1 MGKSETKA
9 WHIDWAIASS
19 IPLTCGLRFSH
30 NDQAVKVIELFIIWL
45 TNGRRNLC
53 KLKSS
58 IYTSNVNPSTQ
69 FSTQWFKLYNNTA
82 LYFVSLLGFPIP
94 NIKIQSLSSVS
105 KKLEVK
111 SSNKLITVHPN
122 KDVFVRLLIASNLP
136 KRCGELQTVFNPV
149 FIH

>member
-1 MGKSETKA
+1 M
-9 WHIDWAIASS
+9 
-19 IPLTCGLRFSH
+19 RFSH
-30 NDQAVKVIELFIIWL
+30 NDQAVKVIELFIVWL
-45 TNGRRNLC
+45 TNRRRNLC

-58 IYTSNVNPSTQ
+58 IYTSNVNPSTHS
-69 FSTQWFKLYNNTA
+69 FLLSDLSFITTQLYI
-82 LYFVSLLGFPIP
+82 VSLLGFPIP
-94 NIKIQSLSSVS
+94 NIKIQSLSSAS